1 MRFLWPQLLPLLV
14 LVPLALLA
22 YRWLL
27 RRRARLAIRVAS
39 LSLIREAGRHL
50 PRWRRHLPVA
60 LWLAGLT
67 AALLAC
73 ARPQAVLSVPA
84 LDRTVI
90 LAFDVSGSMR
100 AKDIPPSRIAAAQAA
115 AREFISGLPSTTR
128 VGIVSFAA
136 SASVA
141 QAPTTDRD
149 DLLSAI
155 ERFQLQKGT
164 AAGTA
169 ILVSLQLIL
178 PDFEYDL
185 QSADLR
191 KRPRPGGQEPAA
203 GAPAK
208 PAPEAVEPGSHKG
221 AAIILLTDGQSNI
234 GADPLAAAR
243 LAAERGV
250 RVHTVGVGTPA
261 GELLNAEGWSM
272 RVRLDEAPL
281 RQLADLTRG
290 SYFPAAGA
298 PELREAYRG
307 LASRLAFER
316 RETEVSAIFAG
327 AAAAFFLLG
336 AGLSAWW
343 LGRWR

>member
-1 MRFLWPQLLPLLV
+1 MRFLWPPLLLLLV
-14 LVPLALLA
+14 LVPLAALG
-22 YRWLL
+22 YWWLL
-27 RRRARLAIRVAS
+27 RRRASTAIRVAS
-39 LSLIREAGRHL
+39 LGLIREAGRHR
-50 PRWRRHLPVA
+50 PRWRRHLPFA
-60 LWLAGLT
+60 LWLTGLA

-100 AKDIPPSRIAAAQAA
+100 AKDIAPSRIAAAQAA
-115 AREFISGLPSTTR
+115 ARDFIDGLPGTTR

-155 ERFQLQKGT
+155 DRFQLQKGT

-185 QSADLR
+185 QSPDLR

-203 GAPAK
+203 GGAARPAVE
-208 PAPEAVEPGSHKG
+208 PVEPGSHKG
-221 AAIILLTDGQSNI
+221 ATIILLTDGQSNI
-234 GADPLAAAR
+234 GADPIAAAR

-261 GELLNAEGWSM
+261 GELLSTEGWSM

-290 SYFPAAGA
+290 SYVPAADA
-298 PELREAYRG
+298 SALREAYRG

-327 AAAAFFLLG
+327 VAVLCFLLG